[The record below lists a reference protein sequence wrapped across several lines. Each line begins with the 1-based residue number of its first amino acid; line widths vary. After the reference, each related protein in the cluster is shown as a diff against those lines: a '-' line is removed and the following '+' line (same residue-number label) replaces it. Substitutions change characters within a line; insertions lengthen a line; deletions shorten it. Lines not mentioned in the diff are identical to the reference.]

1 MSINAVEQA
10 LWQIANHAAE
20 AEAYKADSAAYLR
33 QFRLDPDEV
42 DLIQALDF
50 KSLADRGAN
59 VMLLIGIARA
69 VVGPDCIPEYMGKMN
84 S

>member
-10 LWQIANHAAE
+10 LWQIANHSNE
-20 AEAYKADSAAYLR
+20 AEFYRADSASYLS

-42 DLIQALDF
+42 EMIRTVDV
-50 KSLADRGAN
+50 KGLAERGAN
-59 VMLLIGIARA
+59 VMLVLGLARA
-69 VVGPDCIPEYMGKMN
+69 ILGPDCIPEYMGKMN